1 MEKSK
6 KSPYNGEKGG
16 SGKDSGLPGRDA
28 GESITQL
35 EKKVLIPFEE
45 QEWSSAKGNANEVK
59 IAYSILSILFLN
71 SLS

>member
-1 MEKSK
+1 MENK
-6 KSPYNGEKGG
+6 NG
-16 SGKDSGLPGRDA
+16 